1 MTDTAAKAPNRTSP
15 GGSTASPP
23 ASSPATSPAGTTGQT
38 GQTGEAGGAG
48 KATGSAPTATTPGPT
63 RGNGLEPG
71 RTRLV
76 TDMGK
81 THISDGVVAKVS
93 GFAAREIPGVYS
105 MGTGMAR
112 RMGQL
117 RSLVPGG
124 ADGGRQGVAVEVGE
138 REAAVDLD
146 LVTYYGQSIADVSE
160 AVRRNVIDRVQAMTG
175 LRVVEVNIN
184 VDDVYVEGQ
193 SDQDGGD
200 TQPQPRVQ

>member
-1 MTDTAAKAPNRTSP
+1 MTDTAAKAPNRNPAGQPNQAGQGGTATQP
-15 GGSTASPP
+15 GHSGQSGKPAAGST
-23 ASSPATSPAGTTGQT
+23 G
-38 GQTGEAGGAG
+38 
-48 KATGSAPTATTPGPT
+48 TPGAPGATRTGTPEMT
-63 RGNGLEPG
+63 RGNGQEGG

-81 THISDGVVAKVS
+81 THISDGVVAKVA
-93 GFAAREIPGVYS
+93 GFAAREIPGVHS
-105 MGTGMAR
+105 MGAGMAR

-124 ADGGRQGVAVEVGE
+124 ADVSRQGVSVEVGE

-146 LVTYYGQSIADVSE
+146 LVTYYGQSIADVSD

-184 VDDVYVEGQ
+184 VDDVFVESEQEDGQ
-193 SDQDGGD
+193 DADE
-200 TQPQPRVQ
+200 PAQPRVQ

>member
-1 MTDTAAKAPNRTSP
+1 MTNTAAKAPNRDQ
-15 GGSTASPP
+15 P
-23 ASSPATSPAGTTGQT
+23 AGPAGPAGPTGQAGQAGRLGKVGSPAA
-38 GQTGEAGGAG
+38 
-48 KATGSAPTATTPGPT
+48 APGRS
-63 RGNGLEPG
+63 RGDSLETG

-81 THISDGVVAKVS
+81 TLISDGVVAKVA
-93 GFAAREIPGVYS
+93 GFAAREIPGVHS
-105 MGTGMAR
+105 MGAGLAR

-117 RSLVPGG
+117 RSLVPGS
-124 ADGGRQGVAVEVGE
+124 ADASRQGVSVEVGE

-184 VDDVYVEGQ
+184 VDDVYVEGEPG
-193 SDQDGGD
+193 SGPNGGGE
-200 TQPQPRVQ
+200 PAQPRVQ

>member
-1 MTDTAAKAPNRTSP
+1 MTDTAAKAPNRN
-15 GGSTASPP
+15 P
-23 ASSPATSPAGTTGQT
+23 ASQPNQAGQGGTATQTGPAGQSGRPMP
-38 GQTGEAGGAG
+38 AGSSGA
-48 KATGSAPTATTPGPT
+48 ARTTPGAPAMA
-63 RGNGLEPG
+63 RGGNGQEAG

-81 THISDGVVAKVS
+81 THISDGVVAKVA
-93 GFAAREIPGVYS
+93 GFAAREIPGVHS
-105 MGTGMAR
+105 MGASMAR

-124 ADGGRQGVAVEVGE
+124 SDVSRQGVSVEVGE

-146 LVTYYGQSIADVSE
+146 LVTYYGQSIADVSD

-184 VDDVYVEGQ
+184 VDDVFVEAEQDNGQ
-193 SDQDGGD
+193 NGD
-200 TQPQPRVQ
+200 EPAEPRVH

>member
-1 MTDTAAKAPNRTSP
+1 MTDTAAKAPNRGNP
-15 GGSTASPP
+15 ASPP
-23 ASSPATSPAGTTGQT
+23 TAPPAGQT
-38 GQTGEAGGAG
+38 GQSGRAMAVPGSPSGTG
-48 KATGSAPTATTPGPT
+48 TGTARPPAPAMT
-63 RGNGLEPG
+63 RNGLEPG
-71 RTRLV
+71 RTRLL

-81 THISDGVVAKVS
+81 THISDGVVAKVA
-93 GFAAREIPGVYS
+93 GYAAREIPGVHS
-105 MGTGMAR
+105 MGAGMAR

-124 ADGGRQGVAVEVGE
+124 ADDSRQGVAVEVGE

-184 VDDVYVEGQ
+184 VDDVFVEEDRSNGQ
-193 SDQDGGD
+193 SGD